1 MLSFTF
7 KINYHTMLNHRLV
20 PLLLFFLTLVAPT
33 AIAAAQDKD
42 PYSDYSHL
50 WEEQGKKK
58 KSKKKKGKKNAPAIA
73 SDTVK
78 LPVDSLTL
86 PVDSLNLAVDSLS
99 TQDPIS
105 LKADSVELKPT
116 QEEVTIPEV
125 STEVDKPR
133 FDDDP
138 VEEKFEEEDLAEE
151 VTEEVDEEPKKEKVK
166 KPKKERPDTSND
178 LPVED
183 FRSGMETAEGSGSF
197 TGGFTYTQIG
207 DEAFVGLVLSP
218 EFKLGKVGVGLNV
231 PILYGLDSKSV
242 RTEIFKDGAGAARL
256 IRYLRYGV
264 QKKDPVYVKVGE
276 LQGTMVG
283 FGGLINNYTN
293 STSYEKRKVGLHY
306 DFNVKGLAGIEGI
319 YSDFD
324 PSSLNLFAVR
334 PYVRP
339 FSQMP
344 IPIVKT
350 FEFGA
355 VVIKDK
361 DQTARPTSDSTSI
374 SYSFTPAGVGA
385 FGLDMGVTLLRV
397 PFIQIDLFATY
408 SKLNIAASDTLN
420 QTIMAASGDEMLPKG
435 SGFSTGI
442 NFRMHFIA
450 DIFSTDVRIERL
462 SYQEHYLP
470 QFFDATYELNKDA
483 RILSLANAPKMSGI
497 YGSLTGHILQ
507 KVELGGSLLIPDN
520 ITETSPAVVQ
530 VRADMDRLA
539 DKFSLHGSYI
549 KGNLTDL
556 GDAFTF
562 DERSLAKMRL
572 IYHMNSFLAAGLD
585 YYWAFT
591 PIADG
596 SYEATKYVM
605 PYFGVSIDF

>member
-1 MLSFTF
+1 ML
-7 KINYHTMLNHRLV
+7 YHRLV
-20 PLLLFFLTLVAPT
+20 PVFMLFFILVVPT
-33 AIAAAQDKD
+33 ATISAQDTD

-50 WEEQGKKK
+50 WKEQGKKK
-58 KSKKKKGKKNAPAIA
+58 KSKKKKGNNTAPPVA
-73 SDTVK
+73 SDT
-78 LPVDSLTL
+78 LRL
-86 PVDSLNLAVDSLS
+86 PVDSLNLPMDSLNLS
-99 TQDPIS
+99 ADS
-105 LKADSVELKPT
+105 LTMENPPTLETDSVET
-116 QEEVTIPEV
+116 DIVQDQVIDSEV
-125 STEVDKPR
+125 SPVIEEPPV
-133 FDDDP
+133 
-138 VEEKFEEEDLAEE
+138 VEEFTEELPSEEIAEE
-151 VTEEVDEEPKKEKVK
+151 PEKEKTK

-178 LPVED
+178 LPVDD
-183 FRSGMETAEGSGSF
+183 FRSGMETAESGGNF

-207 DEAFVGLVLSP
+207 DEAFVGMVLSP
-218 EFKLGKVGVGLNV
+218 EFKIGKVGVGLNV

-256 IRYLRYGV
+256 IRYIRYGV

-306 DFNVKGLAGIEGI
+306 DVNVKGIAGIEGI

-324 PSSLNLFAVR
+324 PSSFNLFAIR

-339 FSQMP
+339 FSQTP

-361 DQTARPTSDSTSI
+361 DETTRPTSDSTST
-374 SYSFTPAGVGA
+374 SYSFTSAGVGA

-408 SKLNIAASDTLN
+408 SKLNVSASDTLN
-420 QTIMAASGDEMLPKG
+420 QAILAISGDEMLPQG

-450 DIFSTDVRIERL
+450 DVFSTDIRIERL

-470 QFFDATYELNKDA
+470 QFFDASYELNKDG

-507 KVELGGSLLIPDN
+507 KVELGGSLLIPDD
-520 ITETSPAVVQ
+520 ISAESPAVVQ

-562 DERSLAKMRL
+562 DENSLAKMRL
-572 IYHMNSFLAAGLD
+572 IYHMNSFLAMGLD

-591 PIADG
+591 PVADG